1 MVIDL
6 DELCDLGENE
16 PIIMQRVDA
25 AGGNDPKI
33 SPQSPKYAQMSLK
46 QLRQSVKRISAH
58 AHVDTS
64 KLKREQLL
72 ALVHSTN

>member
-16 PIIMQRVDA
+16 PIIMQQVA
-25 AGGNDPKI
+25 DPKI

-72 ALVHSTN
+72 ALVLKQ